1 MANGR
6 GQPLPIQAPSK
17 FCKCEQRI
25 VRTVI
30 LRTELR
36 AYHGMPFLHSIATAC
51 ARAAASREKSETAGA
66 KRVLSIAAQIE
77 MRIAALLGA
86 MAPAARA
93 AATPR
98 ARRVLLPAPVGR
110 GGKRRPTPRRNW

>member
-86 MAPAARA
+86 MAPPARA
-93 AATPR
+93 ARPR
-98 ARRVLLPAPVGR
+98 ARGALCAP
-110 GGKRRPTPRRNW
+110 RP